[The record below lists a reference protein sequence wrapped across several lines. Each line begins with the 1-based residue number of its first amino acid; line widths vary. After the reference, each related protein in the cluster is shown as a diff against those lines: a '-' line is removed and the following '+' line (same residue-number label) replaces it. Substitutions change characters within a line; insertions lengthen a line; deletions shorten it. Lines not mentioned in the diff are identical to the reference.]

1 MCLDSVLSLTAYQ
14 IHSMNRRGAQV
25 QVAAAG
31 GVFVDEAQKYFPRL
45 ARMDDCCM
53 HRY

>member
-1 MCLDSVLSLTAYQ
+1 MCLDSVPSLTEYQ

-31 GVFVDEAQKYFPRL
+31 GVFIDEVEKYYPRL
-45 ARMDDCCM
+45 ARMDNCCVR
-53 HRY
+53 RY